1 MSGVG
6 QSRLPIASKKL
17 ILNHLSELMVK
28 IWSEIAA
35 ASGEDLVWKQL
46 AGLARCAWHSRAE
59 VLRFGRAPP
68 IRALPSVSRREYP
81 VTGVVEEPVALLGPE
96 FGWCPARRAGLGV

>member
-6 QSRLPIASKKL
+6 LSRLPIASKKL

-46 AGLARCAWHSRAE
+46 AGLAPLCLA
-59 VLRFGRAPP
+59 F
-68 IRALPSVSRREYP
+68 
-81 VTGVVEEPVALLGPE
+81 
-96 FGWCPARRAGLGV
+96 ARRGAPVW